1 VPFAPPRRPAVAV
14 LLAALALS
22 GCGGSKRA
30 ASAAATSTPSPV
42 VVDIQAPANGAAVQA
57 EKRVGSRLVARVP
70 VAGRAAA
77 TGSALGASGAALVA
91 RTSCRRRACDQ
102 QLEADASGAFVE
114 MVTVW
119 SDAGGRNGSIEV
131 GATGSGPADRDRVVV
146 LLKPPR
152 RALPV
157 RGFKPQPAEVQGGEK
172 AQPKRSQAKRSQP
185 RPAVTEP
192 GAEEPAAPPAPD
204 SSAAPRAPVG
214 GAAAG
219 KASETLVMIGDSLA
233 EGTEPFLGRALP
245 GWSVSTDARRGR
257 PLAEGMHILG
267 KTSLGPAPVLAF
279 SLFTNDAPTNLG
291 ALEAAVRLSVQRAGR
306 NGCAIWATISRPFNG
321 GSYAQA
327 NARLIALAADPDL
340 RGHLFVVPWAE
351 LIRRNPALVGRDRV
365 HATPSGYRERARLY
379 AQAAESCTR

>member
-1 VPFAPPRRPAVAV
+1 VV
-14 LLAALALS
+14 LLGALALS

-30 ASAAATSTPSPV
+30 NTATATSTPSPV

-57 EKRVGSRLVARVP
+57 KKRVGSRLVARVP

-77 TGSALGASGAALVA
+77 TGSARGASGAALVA
-91 RTSCRRRACDQ
+91 RTSCQRRECDQ
-102 QLEADASGAFVE
+102 RLKADASGAFVE
-114 MVTVW
+114 MITVW
-119 SDAGGRNGSIEV
+119 SAPGGRNGSIEV
-131 GATGSGPADRDRVVV
+131 GATDSGPADRDRVVV

-152 RALPV
+152 RSLPV

-172 AQPKRSQAKRSQP
+172 AQPKRSQPKRSRP
-185 RPAVTEP
+185 RPAVTQP
-192 GAEEPAAPPAPD
+192 GAEEPATPDPD
-204 SSAAPRAPVG
+204 SSAAPRGPVG
-214 GAAAG
+214 GTAAG

-233 EGTEPFLGRALP
+233 EGTEPFLGPALP
-245 GWSVSTDARRGR
+245 GWRVSTDAQRGR

-267 KTSLGPAPVLAF
+267 KTALGPAPVLAF
-279 SLFTNDAPTNLG
+279 SLFTNDAPTNVG
-291 ALEAAVRLSVQRAGR
+291 GLEAAVRLSVQRAGR

-321 GSYAQA
+321 GTYAQA

-351 LIRRNPALVGRDRV
+351 LIRSNPALVGRDRV
-365 HATPSGYRERARLY
+365 HATPGGYRERARLY